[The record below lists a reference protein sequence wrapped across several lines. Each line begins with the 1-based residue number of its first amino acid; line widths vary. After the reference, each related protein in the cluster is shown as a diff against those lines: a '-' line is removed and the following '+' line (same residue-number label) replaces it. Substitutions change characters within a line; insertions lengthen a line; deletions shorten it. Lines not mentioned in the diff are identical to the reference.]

1 MLKKDKSKILI
12 IVLYFLSLLIF
23 ELIIG
28 IILFDGDTIKV
39 VEGYYDFF
47 DVIASSI
54 KAGIY
59 HFIFISCLAIYVKF
73 SKKIDIEYKH
83 IIYWFPLCTFLF
95 SLPISCLASTIVS
108 IFIHFLDMFI

>member
-1 MLKKDKSKILI
+1 MLKKDKNKILI

-28 IILFDGDTIKV
+28 IILFDGDTKKV

-47 DVIASSI
+47 DIIASSI

-59 HFIFISCLAIYVKF
+59 HFIFISCIAIYVKF

-83 IIYWFPLCTFLF
+83 IIYWFPLCTFIF
-95 SLPISCLASTIVS
+95 SLPISCLASTIVRIYLNIS
-108 IFIHFLDMFI
+108 